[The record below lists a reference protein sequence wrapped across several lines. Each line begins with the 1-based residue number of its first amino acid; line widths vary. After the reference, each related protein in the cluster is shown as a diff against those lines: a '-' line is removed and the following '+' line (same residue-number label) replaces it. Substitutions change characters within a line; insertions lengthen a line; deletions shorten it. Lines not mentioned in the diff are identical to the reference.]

1 MELWT
6 GTLENM
12 VKNFYKSKKVLVTGA
27 TGFKGA
33 WLCQWLK
40 LLGAEV
46 YGIGYNPNKNKNL
59 FYSLN
64 LHNEINLSIIDIRDF
79 IKLKKKLNVI
89 KPQIL
94 FHLAAQ
100 PLILDSYDKPF
111 ETYQINTLG
120 TLNILEILKSTKFI
134 KSAILVT
141 SDKCYKSNS
150 STLGFKEEDKL
161 GGEDPYSGSKA
172 CAEIITNTYYQ
183 SYFKKRKIGIA
194 TARAGNV
201 IGGGDWSQ
209 NRLIP
214 DCINSI
220 MGNKKIRLRNP
231 NFNRPWQHVL
241 EPLNGYLM
249 LAEKLYKNPNK
260 YSGGWNFGSKKNT
273 ITNVLTIVTRI
284 VKKWGSGKITY
295 KKKKYYEQANLQ
307 LNIQKSQK
315 NLKWQP
321 KLSIMKSVDLT
332 IDWYKS
338 VLIKKRNVKNITK
351 DQIYSFMNE
360 KKNS

>member
-150 STLGFKEEDKL
+150 STLGFV
-161 GGEDPYSGSKA
+161 GTIASYSGFATICSGSFFS
-172 CAEIITNTYYQ
+172 
-183 SYFKKRKIGIA
+183 SY
-194 TARAGNV
+194 
-201 IGGGDWSQ
+201 
-209 NRLIP
+209 
-214 DCINSI
+214 SI
-220 MGNKKIRLRNP
+220 FFSPI
-231 NFNRPWQHVL
+231 
-241 EPLNGYLM
+241 M
-249 LAEKLYKNPNK
+249 L
-260 YSGGWNFGSKKNT
+260 S
-273 ITNVLTIVTRI
+273 
-284 VKKWGSGKITY
+284 
-295 KKKKYYEQANLQ
+295 
-307 LNIQKSQK
+307 
-315 NLKWQP
+315 
-321 KLSIMKSVDLT
+321 LS
-332 IDWYKS
+332 
-338 VLIKKRNVKNITK
+338 
-351 DQIYSFMNE
+351 SFF
-360 KKNS
+360 S